1 MPSVLKR
8 EAARRDLVD
17 HFVYLAENASLD
29 VAERFLTQAEASFL
43 DLAGQPKMGAP
54 LTLKHPD
61 LAGMRKWRVKGFDN
75 HLIFYQPHP
84 NGVSIVRVL
93 HAATDWWTLLGFNG

>member
-1 MPSVLKR
+1 MPAVLKR
-8 EAARRDLVD
+8 EDARHDLVD

-54 LTLKHPD
+54 LTLKHSD
-61 LAGMRKWRVKGFDN
+61 LADMRK
-75 HLIFYQPHP
+75 
-84 NGVSIVRVL
+84 
-93 HAATDWWTLLGFNG
+93 